1 MNSIVWFILY
11 IHYPPTKV
19 LEVFF
24 VPTDT
29 VQEFLHSILTS
40 PVLFYY
46 SPN

>member
-11 IHYPPTKV
+11 IHHPPTRV

-29 VQEFLHSILTS
+29 VQEFLYPISTTVDTL
-40 PVLFYY
+40 LY
-46 SPN
+46 